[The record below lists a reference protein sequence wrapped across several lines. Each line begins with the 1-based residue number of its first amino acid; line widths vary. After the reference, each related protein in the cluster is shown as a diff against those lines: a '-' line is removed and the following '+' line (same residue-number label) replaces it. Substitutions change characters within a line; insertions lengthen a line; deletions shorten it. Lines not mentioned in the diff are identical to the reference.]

1 VSGFQGQSGAVT
13 GLGLFSAAQVAAIRR
28 YCGYGSYAAFGYVLG
43 GSGMAT
49 GDYQL
54 AAMVTTEYEN
64 VVTYLTSLATLEAAI
79 PAAGQN
85 LDTDQA
91 SVWVHNKK
99 EVADRIAL
107 YTWHRRELCAL
118 LNVPPGPSLAGGNM
132 VVRA

>member
-1 VSGFQGQSGAVT
+1 MSGFQGQTGAVT
-13 GLGLFSAAQVAAIRR
+13 GLGLFSAAQVAAVRR
-28 YCGYGSYAAFGYVLG
+28 YCGYGSYATFGYILG

-49 GDYQL
+49 GDLQL
-54 AAMVTTEYEN
+54 SGMVASEYAN
-64 VVTYLTSLATLEAAI
+64 VVTYLTNLATLEAAI

-91 SVWVHNKK
+91 SVWVHNRK

-107 YTWHRRELCAL
+107 YAWTRRELCAL
-118 LNVPPGPSLAGGNM
+118 LNVPPGPSLARGNM